1 MSGVPPNVI
10 GSVLQSHLT
19 MRTVASVRDNEKNQ
33 EAAATRRQNRAIDE
47 KDTTIDTG
55 DENARISPDA
65 QGSGGQGRAFS
76 SPEEE
81 KMVPNAPVE
90 DEQNQ
95 DGPQHIDIE
104 A

>member
-1 MSGVPPNVI
+1 MSGVPPNSI

-19 MRTVASVRDNEKNQ
+19 RRTVSNVRDTERNQ
-33 EAAATRRQNRAIDE
+33 AASATNRQNQAIDE

-55 DENARISPDA
+55 DDNTRISPDA

-76 SPEEE
+76 SPDEENPE
-81 KMVPNAPVE
+81 EIEALD
-90 DEQNQ
+90 DEQQ
-95 DGPQHIDIE
+95 GDTPHIDIE